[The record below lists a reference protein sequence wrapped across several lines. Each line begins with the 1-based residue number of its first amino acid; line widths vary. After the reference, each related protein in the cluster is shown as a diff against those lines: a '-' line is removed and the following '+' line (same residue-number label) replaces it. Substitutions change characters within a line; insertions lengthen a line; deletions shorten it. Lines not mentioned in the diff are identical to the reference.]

1 MLYVLAALIIIR
13 FALVPIIEWQQTLL
27 ENIEAKEFQLSK
39 TNNVID
45 SVPKIN
51 EALEKLI
58 KNNQLKQIKFFNQ
71 PTSNAFKL
79 QLQQQI
85 ESLFSQFDI
94 KVTNFSWVADL
105 PGEISEARAKISL
118 EGATTNFAKVSIAIA
133 QFQKLLNIVQW
144 DVRIVGMSDS
154 QLGKVNGSIVL
165 VAFNIESSEEKR

>member
-79 QLQQQI
+79 QLQQQ
-85 ESLFSQFDI
+85 
-94 KVTNFSWVADL
+94 T
-105 PGEISEARAKISL
+105 
-118 EGATTNFAKVSIAIA
+118 
-133 QFQKLLNIVQW
+133 
-144 DVRIVGMSDS
+144 
-154 QLGKVNGSIVL
+154 
-165 VAFNIESSEEKR
+165 